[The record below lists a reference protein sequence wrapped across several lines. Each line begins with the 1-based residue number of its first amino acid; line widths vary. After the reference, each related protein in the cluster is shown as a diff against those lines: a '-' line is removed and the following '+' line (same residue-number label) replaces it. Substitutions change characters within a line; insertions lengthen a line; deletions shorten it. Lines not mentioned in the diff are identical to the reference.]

1 MSLQRRLDWS
11 SAVRDLNARRFASP
25 FITAAGR
32 YDLKAIM
39 SAAVSEARRIGR
51 GLRLTWAQRMGL
63 ALRLIWDKA
72 HRAAGLI
79 ARPLAA

>member
-11 SAVRDLNARRFASP
+11 SAVRDLTARRFASP

-32 YDLKAIM
+32 YNLKAIM
-39 SAAVSEARRIGR
+39 YAAVSEARRIGR
-51 GLRLTWAQRMGL
+51 GFGLSWAKRMSL

-72 HRAAGLI
+72 HRAAGI
-79 ARPLAA
+79 VTRPLAA

>member
-11 SAVRDLNARRFASP
+11 SAVRDLTPRRFASP

-39 SAAVSEARRIGR
+39 SAAISEARRIGR
-51 GLRLTWAQRMGL
+51 GLRLSWQQRMGL
-63 ALRLIWDKA
+63 ALRLIWDKVR
-72 HRAAGLI
+72 RAAGI
-79 ARPLAA
+79 VTRPLAA

>member
-1 MSLQRRLDWS
+1 MTFRRSLDWS

-25 FITAAGR
+25 FLTAAGR

-39 SAAVSEARRIGR
+39 CAAVSEARRIGR
-51 GLRLTWAQRMGL
+51 GLRLSWQQRMSL

-72 HRAAGLI
+72 HRAAGI
-79 ARPLAA
+79 VTRPLAA

>member
-1 MSLQRRLDWS
+1 MSFRRSLDWS
-11 SAVRDLNARRFASP
+11 SATRDLTARRFASP

-39 SAAVSEARRIGR
+39 CAAVSEARRIGR
-51 GLRLTWAQRMGL
+51 GLRLLWQQRMGL

-72 HRAAGLI
+72 HRAASVST
-79 ARPLAA
+79 RQLAA

>member
-1 MSLQRRLDWS
+1 MTFRRSLDWS

-25 FITAAGR
+25 FLTAAGR

-39 SAAVSEARRIGR
+39 CAAVSEARRIGR
-51 GLRLTWAQRMGL
+51 GLRLSWQQRMGL

-72 HRAAGLI
+72 RRAAGI
-79 ARPLAA
+79 VARPLAA

>member
-39 SAAVSEARRIGR
+39 CAAVAEARRIGR
-51 GLRLTWAQRMGL
+51 GLRLTWQQRMGL
-63 ALRLIWDKA
+63 ALRLIWGKA